1 MRFIFPKALTFGF
14 HNLKKDTH
22 VFLLQQVSRI
32 NRHTIGQDLLQA
44 TWEHVYKTSVS
55 ITKLGKLIP
64 TVQFLEIQVTEK
76 NEE

>member
-44 TWEHVYKTSVS
+44 TWGTRV
-55 ITKLGKLIP
+55 
-64 TVQFLEIQVTEK
+64 
-76 NEE
+76 